1 MIILNKPRDS
11 DIHTLADFAELLC
24 LLTQD
29 RICSRETISDQ
40 IKDVGDANISDA
52 ALDDCFSHL
61 EWRSQSF
68 NGFYP
73 FAIDSN
79 SRTFSAPEELDQAY
93 HLYVLLLLCANLP
106 FLENRSTITDAF
118 ERIALIALER
128 SWPAGSNI
136 RPFGKNETNYVGTK
150 AERINKL
157 ATDLGGHGMCSEKTF
172 RGRDSGDGGIDLV
185 AWMGLDDYESRN
197 IPSALGQCAC
207 SRTDWVSKQ
216 TEISRD
222 RLNGVIH
229 PTHPWMQ
236 LIFIPHCFRN
246 NHGGWAVDGEIASTI
261 IYDRLRIVKKI
272 GGDLDW
278 THVSPP
284 QLFFDF
290 LIKRLELV

>member
-1 MIILNKPRDS
+1 MINLNKPRDS

-29 RICSRETISDQ
+29 RICSRETIADQ
-40 IKDVGDANISDA
+40 IKDVGDSKISDS

-61 EWRSQSF
+61 EWRANSF
-68 NGFYP
+68 EGFYP
-73 FAIDSN
+73 FSIDKS
-79 SRTFSAPEELDQAY
+79 SKTFSAPEKLDQSF
-93 HLYVLLLLCANLP
+93 HLYTLLLLCANLP
-106 FLENRSTITDAF
+106 FLDDRSTITDAF
-118 ERIALIALER
+118 ERLALTALER
-128 SWPAGSNI
+128 SWPSGSSI
-136 RPFGKNETNYVGTK
+136 LPFGKNETTYAGK
-150 AERINKL
+150 KSERINKL
-157 ATDLGGHGMCSEKTF
+157 ATDIGGVGLCTDNTF

-185 AWMGLDDYESRN
+185 AWMGLDEYETRN

-222 RLNGVIH
+222 RLNMMIH

-246 NHGGWAVDGEIASTI
+246 NHGGWAVDGEIAATI
-261 IYDRLRIVKKI
+261 IYDRLRIIKKI

-278 THVSPP
+278 KIISPP
-284 QLFFDF
+284 KLFFEF
-290 LIKRLELV
+290 LEKRLELV